1 MSTTT
6 TSAVD
11 LLKALSEKVQKASKA
26 VDLQTS
32 NLKTSQQVLRFSKIE
47 LNRLQREEQRI
58 IEVETTEANLIAA
71 DAAVQAKIAQE
82 FAQKEAEEK
91 AAKLAAI
98 TTSDI
103 AATLTAAAEAI
114 STSTQVLNAA
124 VSETKEGG
132 EKTNNE
138 VLSSSTEIDTK
149 IDTKNE
155 IPIEIKNVTGITGIN
170 TPKEISLP
178 PPLPKGPVIPEISW
192 DRAFS
197 LTPPSYIFSIN
208 VQPPIPI
215 PTEEESSKTS
225 DDKKNVLPLVIVPQL
240 LTIGVSKNSPLC
252 GLSITMSRLSSARI
266 LSSYIRSGITAGL
279 EVDMAEMA
287 TEELIE
293 VLHTADDFALE
304 DLVDSIK
311 KILLSE
317 E

>member
-11 LLKALSEKVQKASKA
+11 LLKALSEKVLKATKA
-26 VDLQTS
+26 VDLQIS
-32 NLKTSQQVLRFSKIE
+32 SLKISQHTLRLSRIE
-47 LNRLQREEQRI
+47 LNRTIREEQRI
-58 IEVETTEANLIAA
+58 MEVETTEANLIAA

-82 FAQKEAEEK
+82 LAQKEAEEK
-91 AAKLAAI
+91 AVILAAI
-98 TTSDI
+98 TSSDI

-124 VSETKEGG
+124 VTETKEEG

-138 VLSSSTEIDTK
+138 VLSSSSSSD
-149 IDTKNE
+149 E
-155 IPIEIKNVTGITGIN
+155 IPIEIKNVTGIN
-170 TPKEISLP
+170 TPKESSTP

-208 VQPPIPI
+208 VQPPLPI
-215 PTEEESSKTS
+215 PTTEESSKKS
-225 DDKKNVLPLVIVPQL
+225 DKKNVVPLVIVPQL

-252 GLSITMSRLSSARI
+252 GVSITMSRLSSARI

>member
-11 LLKALSEKVQKASKA
+11 LLKALSEKVLKATKA
-26 VDLQTS
+26 VDLQIS
-32 NLKTSQQVLRFSKIE
+32 SLKTSQHTLRLSKIE
-47 LNRLQREEQRI
+47 LNRTIREEQRI
-58 IEVETTEANLIAA
+58 MEVETTEANLIAA

-82 FAQKEAEEK
+82 LAQKEAEEK
-91 AAKLAAI
+91 AVILAAI
-98 TTSDI
+98 TSSDI

-124 VSETKEGG
+124 VTETKEEG

-138 VLSSSTEIDTK
+138 VLSSSSS
-149 IDTKNE
+149 NE
-155 IPIEIKNVTGITGIN
+155 IPIEIKNVTGIN
-170 TPKEISLP
+170 TPKESSTP

-208 VQPPIPI
+208 VQPPLPI
-215 PTEEESSKTS
+215 PTTEESSKKS
-225 DDKKNVLPLVIVPQL
+225 DKKNVVPLVIVPQL

-287 TEELIE
+287 TEALIE
-293 VLHTADDFALE
+293 VLHSADDFAVE